1 MTQAEAGPR
10 VASPAASPAPGGRA
24 RQPISGTFAAIRL
37 APEDYGRLGFDDFVQ
52 YILGTLD
59 EARDQRAGYYGALRT
74 RNSRW
79 VMGSRRWLAFAG
91 AVALLLTT
99 LGAGLRLSQWA
110 ADGWDKAAL
119 LAALVLYA
127 VMGAVAFYERGTDRT
142 STYFRHVAIIL
153 AIRDLW
159 TRLQFEVLREV
170 MGFRQAGAAG
180 DEAAV
185 RTRIV
190 ALAEAFSND
199 LNRLTETEVSD
210 WRAEILTSLSEL
222 EAAARKGG
230 EDAGARL
237 AAYVA
242 EAQKAAAA
250 AEEAAGRALAAARP
264 SFLNLELS
272 EAYDSPVTVTIDG
285 AKVIEASGRRFALGE
300 LKPGPRTI
308 AVSAQ
313 KGGRPVGASLT
324 YDAKPGVERL
334 ALTLEG

>member
-1 MTQAEAGPR
+1 MTLAEAEPR
-10 VASPAASPAPGGRA
+10 ATSPARGDRA
-24 RQPISGTFAAIRL
+24 RQPISGTFAAIKL

-52 YILGTLD
+52 YILGRLD

-79 VMGSRRWLAFAG
+79 VMGSRRWLALAG

-110 ADGWDKAAL
+110 ADGWDKVAL

-222 EAAARKGG
+222 EAAAR
-230 EDAGARL
+230 
-237 AAYVA
+237 
-242 EAQKAAAA
+242 
-250 AEEAAGRALAAARP
+250 P

-272 EAYDSPVTVTIDG
+272 ETYDSPVTVTIDG
-285 AKVIEASGRRFALGE
+285 TKVIEASGRRFALGE